1 MFFTAVLKSEG
12 PFLKAV
18 CEQQK
23 FKTFM
28 YSIAPE
34 IFGSLPPGT
43 PIQKNLSI
51 KWYFIFIL
59 SEGWLFI
66 YRPTNPYTKKLP
78 VSVF

>member
-1 MFFTAVLKSEG
+1 
-12 PFLKAV
+12 
-18 CEQQK
+18 
-23 FKTFM
+23 M

-66 YRPTNPYTKKLP
+66 YRPTNPYTKKTASECFL
-78 VSVF
+78 VVDMSEKQESTFVVNL